1 MGYRSYGNLV
11 FPAKFLPV
19 FWETVYAPKFAKVM
33 VKGSNKPQEF
43 DLTVKN
49 IKEVLQEWDNVVV
62 WKDQEGV
69 DMAGLS
75 YSGWKWHSSFP
86 DISRLHKFMM
96 TLDGYLDSQ
105 DTSEMFSLTEDIPE
119 GVVTKLKQDYQS
131 INVFQFGK
139 VAARWDWGWNR
150 QGEDTEDYEQ
160 IGYSDTLWNAVEM
173 NWGGFEP
180 IVSGEAWVFG
190 MEVNEIEKIRMQ
202 AILDQKFKIPFDGAE
217 AVFRTF
223 DGNVH
228 FFLYGQD
235 QRMPPVVDLKYW
247 FASYLGTMEVN
258 RKDEN
263 DEIVR
268 AEAFEHRGSFVVEGD
283 NYWDRDVYAESY
295 PSFEY
300 YGKELDLDEVLQSYM
315 KVAKEE

>member
-11 FPAKFLPV
+11 FPAQFLPV
-19 FWETVYAPKFAKVM
+19 FWEMVYAPKFAKTPLIM
-33 VKGSNKPQEF
+33 RA
-43 DLTVKN
+43 LKN
-49 IKEVLQEWDNVVV
+49 IKEVLQEWDDVVV

-69 DMAGLS
+69 DMVGLS
-75 YSGWKWHSSFP
+75 YSGWKWISSFP
-86 DISRLHKFMM
+86 DISRLDNFMI
-96 TLDGYLDSQ
+96 TLDGYLDS
-105 DTSEMFSLTEDIPE
+105 TSSKMFSLTEDIPE
-119 GVVTKLKQDYQS
+119 GVVTKLMQDYQA

-160 IGYSDTLWNAVEM
+160 IGHSDTLWNESEI
-173 NWGGFEP
+173 NWGEFEP

-190 MEVNEIEKIRMQ
+190 MRVNEIEKKRMQ
-202 AILDQKFKIPFDGAE
+202 AILDQKIKIPFEGVE
-217 AVFRTF
+217 AVFKTF
-223 DGNVH
+223 GDENIY
-228 FFLYGQD
+228 FFLYGQN

-247 FASYLGTMEVN
+247 FANYFGNMEVN
-258 RKDEN
+258 NKDEN
-263 DEIVR
+263 GEIVR
-268 AEAFEHRGSFVVEGD
+268 AEAYEYRGSYVVEGD
-283 NYWDRDVYAESY
+283 NHWDWDVYSESY